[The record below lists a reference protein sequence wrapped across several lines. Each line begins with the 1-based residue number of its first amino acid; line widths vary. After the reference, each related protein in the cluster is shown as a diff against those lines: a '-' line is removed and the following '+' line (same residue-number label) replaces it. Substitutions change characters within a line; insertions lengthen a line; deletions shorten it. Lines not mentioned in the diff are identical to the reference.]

1 MTNILPHEQHVSSR
15 HIRLVNFGQMQRN
28 SVKVNKLIK
37 LKKLQIADFVFVLG
51 CVCSTRIQKIVII
64 TIAKD

>member
-1 MTNILPHEQHVSSR
+1 MSNMFLQDIFALS
-15 HIRLVNFGQMQRN
+15 IFGQMQRN

-64 TIAKD
+64 TIIAKDR